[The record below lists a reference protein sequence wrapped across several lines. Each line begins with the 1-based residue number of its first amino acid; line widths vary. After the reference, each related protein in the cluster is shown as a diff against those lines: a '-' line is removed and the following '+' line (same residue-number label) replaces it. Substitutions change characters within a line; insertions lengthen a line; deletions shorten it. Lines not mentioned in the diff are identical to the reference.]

1 MNYDK
6 VPIVDQEL
14 LEWIRSIR
22 RTLHQY
28 PELSFQEHRT
38 SAFIQEKLT
47 ELGIGYRNGWGGTGV
62 IATIGSNSAHAGHV
76 GLRADMD
83 ALPIQDKKTV
93 AYASK
98 IPGVMHACGHDG
110 HVAMLL
116 GAAAILGKRQLAGR
130 VSLIFQPAEEHGNGA
145 AKIIKEGALSNGI
158 AAVFAGH
165 IDTHYPTGTITVD
178 DGVICSSADSFCLR
192 VTGRGGHAA
201 RPHEARD
208 AIVAGAYLV
217 TALQTLISRETDP
230 NKSAVVTVGR
240 FQAGEANNVIAEE
253 ACIEGTIRSN
263 DQEVRSRILGGLQ
276 RICDGVAL
284 QYEVEITIE
293 FRDCLPVVLNSP
305 TATKVARYAAQR
317 VIGKKRVISQGR
329 PSLGGEDFAFY
340 QQVVEGC
347 LVRFGASSLS
357 GNGPSHS
364 GSFDFDENVLAVGT
378 AWLACVALQWLKE
391 DREYNRNGRGIKS
404 RCGTGGAVR
413 N

>member
-1 MNYDK
+1 MK
-6 VPIVDQEL
+6 SAKIPVVDRKL
-14 LEWIRSIR
+14 FEWIRNIR

-28 PELSFQEHRT
+28 PELSYREHRT
-38 SAFIQEKLT
+38 SALIQEKLT
-47 ELGIGYRNGWGGTGV
+47 ELGIGYRSGWGGTGV
-62 IATIGSNSAHAGHV
+62 IATIGNNSNSSGHV

-116 GAAAILGKRQLAGR
+116 GAAAILAKRHLEGR

-145 AKIIKEGALSNGI
+145 EKIIKEGALKNGI
-158 AAVFAGH
+158 EAVFAGH

-178 DGVICSSADSFCLR
+178 DGVICSSADPFC
-192 VTGRGGHAA
+192 VHIAGKSAHAA

-240 FQAGEANNVIAEE
+240 FQAGETNNVIAEE
-253 ACIEGTIRSN
+253 ARIEGTIRSN
-263 DQEVRSRILGGLQ
+263 DKEVRSRILDGIQ
-276 RICDGVAL
+276 HICDGAAL
-284 QYEVEITIE
+284 QYGVKITLH
-293 FRDCLPVVLNSP
+293 FHDRLPVVANSLR
-305 TATKVARYAAQR
+305 ATKIARYAARQ
-317 VIGKKRVISQGR
+317 VIGKELVISQGR

-340 QQVVEGC
+340 QQTVEGC
-347 LVRFGASSLS
+347 LVRFGADRLS
-357 GNGPSHS
+357 GDGPAHS
-364 GSFDFDENVLAVGT
+364 GSFDFDEDVLPVGT
-378 AWLACVALQWLKE
+378 AWLACVALQWLK
-391 DREYNRNGRGIKS
+391 
-404 RCGTGGAVR
+404 AVQKLPSPD
-413 N
+413 